1 MHIVRGKPISTPDA
15 SDFWRIIHEY
25 RVTIMFTAP
34 TALRSVRRDDGEI
47 FFLKMLGNR
56 GGLRTLRALFLGGER
71 SGLSIV
77 EMYQR
82 LLSEYCA
89 GGAMS
94 SIIGG
99 LPSPISGIALSAAAG
114 KDFNTK
120 LRHLPSRSSQVPLG
134 KRYRALM

>member
-1 MHIVRGKPISTPDA
+1 
-15 SDFWRIIHEY
+15 
-25 RVTIMFTAP
+25 
-34 TALRSVRRDDGEI
+34 
-47 FFLKMLGNR
+47 MLGSR

-99 LPSPISGIALSAAAG
+99 LPSLAVLSLESRQALRLAKTSTQNF
-114 KDFNTK
+114 DI
-120 LRHLPSRSSQVPLG
+120 LPSRSSQVPLG

>member
-1 MHIVRGKPISTPDA
+1 MLVISGVSSMSTGLP
-15 SDFWRIIHEY
+15 SFLLHPPLC
-25 RVTIMFTAP
+25 VP
-34 TALRSVRRDDGEI
+34 SGEMMVKF